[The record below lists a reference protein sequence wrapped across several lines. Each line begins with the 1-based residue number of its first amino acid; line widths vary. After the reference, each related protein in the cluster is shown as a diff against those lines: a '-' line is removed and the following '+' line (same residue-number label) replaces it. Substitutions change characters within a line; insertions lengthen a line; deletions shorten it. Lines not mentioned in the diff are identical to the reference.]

1 MLSNSGLHDCV
12 ELLID
17 IDGVLNIVTLVTMA
31 AMALQRS
38 RQQCLF
44 MKTVFWEGGASL
56 IRATSDL

>member
-1 MLSNSGLHDCV
+1 MKIG
-12 ELLID
+12 ID
-17 IDGVLNIVTLVTMA
+17 IDGVLNIVTLVAMA